1 MIDAGFGRIFTH
13 WRSGLKKGKVLF
25 NWDKSILLAGG
36 KLLLAVQIGNEEI
49 LSVLQG
55 KKLQLCEKKIKKR
68 KRIYGYVNH
77 NLYKGDNIRELQ

>member
-13 WRSGLKKGKVLF
+13 WRLGLKKGKVLF

-36 KLLLAVQIGNEEI
+36 KLLLPIQIRNEEI

-55 KKLQLCEKKIKKR
+55 KELQLCEKIKKG
-68 KRIYGYVNH
+68 KRSMVM
-77 NLYKGDNIRELQ
+77 